1 MACCAPHMHHMQH
14 PGSSSGA
21 TSAYVTASLTPVCCT
36 NSQLS
41 SSVHEGADGNPYCEE
56 HYLTQF
62 APKCASCDAPLN
74 GPSLKALGKEWHP
87 DCFVCTHCHKP
98 FPDDAPCLA
107 HENKPYCEV
116 GCMCGHARDTFL
128 NTVPCRRCCCPGGLR
143 GVVWQQV
150 HEV

>member
-1 MACCAPHMHHMQH
+1 MLRTSHAPH
-14 PGSSSGA
+14 A
-21 TSAYVTASLTPVCCT
+21 TSRFVEWWYLCICDGIFNACVLRR
-36 NSQLS
+36 SQLS
-41 SSVHEGADGNPYCEE
+41 SSVHEGADGKPYCEE

-74 GPSLKALGKEWHP
+74 GPSLQALGKEWHP